1 MTHPHS
7 NPTLSHSL
15 NRTVTIHAQP
25 ATVFSF
31 FTDSDRWASWWGAG
45 STIDARAGGRVFIRY
60 PDGTEVSGEVLE
72 VTPPALIVFT
82 YGFVSGQPIAPGG
95 SRVTI
100 RLEPAGLGT
109 RLRLVHDFAEAQV
122 RDEHEQ
128 GWRYQ
133 LSVFG
138 NVAANLVNANA
149 AATVDAWFDA
159 WAERDAAAREG
170 RLQQIASVDVC
181 FRDRV
186 SLLDG
191 IADLVPHIGAAQR
204 FMPGMRLKRDGDVR
218 HCQGTLLADWIAEGQ
233 DGSVRARG
241 TNVFTLR
248 PDGLIDDVVGFW
260 RA

>member
-1 MTHPHS
+1 MTIPHS
-7 NPTLSHSL
+7 DTTLAHSL
-15 NRTVTIHAQP
+15 SRTVTIHAQP
-25 ATVFSF
+25 STVFSF
-31 FTDSDRWASWWGAG
+31 FTESDRWASWWGAG
-45 STIDARAGGRVFIRY
+45 STIDARVGGRIYIRH

-72 VTPPALIVFT
+72 VTAPEVIVFT
-82 YGFVSGQPIAPGG
+82 YGFNSGHPIAPGA

-109 RLRLVHDFAEAQV
+109 RLRLVHDLPDAQV
-122 RDEHEQ
+122 RDEHVQ

-138 NVAANLVNANA
+138 NVAADLVSANA
-149 AATVDAWFDA
+149 AATVDAWFEA
-159 WAERDAAAREG
+159 WAERDAAARE
-170 RLQQIASVDVC
+170 RTLQTIASIDVR

-204 FMPGMRLKRDGDVR
+204 FMPGIRLQRDGEIR
-218 HCQGTLLADWIAEGQ
+218 HCQGTLLADWLAAGP
-233 DGSVRARG
+233 DGTARARG

-248 PDGLIDDVVGFW
+248 PDGLIVDVVGFW
-260 RA
+260 GA